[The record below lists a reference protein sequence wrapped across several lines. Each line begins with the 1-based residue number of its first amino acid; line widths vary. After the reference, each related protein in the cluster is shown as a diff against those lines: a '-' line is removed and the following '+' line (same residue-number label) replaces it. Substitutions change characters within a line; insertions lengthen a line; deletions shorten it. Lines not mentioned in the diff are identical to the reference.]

1 MVSRLLKAA
10 RTFYLNTGEL
20 FISDEEYDK
29 LFKESGLTKS
39 ELYDKIELE
48 QNRNHSFE
56 NVELSMPKI
65 QYVENRY
72 LPPLQDGE
80 FDTMKFDGS
89 SIKLIYKDGKL
100 ANILSSSGIS
110 QLRKLENKVPRSVD
124 PSISLVY
131 CEALVRV
138 SEFGDGARGKA
149 NGLINSKK
157 MQWEVDQYLHLM
169 AVHAVGSDID
179 RLRHLESDFFHV
191 CEKIYDIQSRVTSN
205 RYEDWCVDGVVRYS
219 PIANKIFKL
228 YYVESKEVT
237 VEDIEISYTDT
248 KTMSASLRVTPVQI
262 DGYNVDHVSPNGM
275 NNLFSKG
282 LGIGSRIKIARAG
295 QTIPK
300 VIEVISPNYDIHIK
314 CECGEDLIKDHI
326 VGNNLRC
333 PNKNCITRL
342 TEMRSE
348 FDQWLNPVS
357 IDIIMENPKYNYF
370 NMLGLERYNIKKLN
384 YSESDMT
391 KLKELLIS
399 RDYDQIYEH
408 TCHCMDLKSEQMKSN
423 LDYKLTAYL
432 TVLYERI

>member
-1 MVSRLLKAA
+1 MNRLLQAA

-29 LFKESGLTKS
+29 LFKESGLSKS

-80 FDTMKFDGS
+80 YDTMKFDGS

-124 PSISLVY
+124 PSIQMIY

-157 MQWEVDQYLHLM
+157 MQWEVDRYLHLM
-169 AVHAVGSDID
+169 AVHTVGSDID
-179 RLRHLESDFFHV
+179 ILRPLESDFFHV
-191 CEKIYDIQSRVTSN
+191 CEKIYDIQDRVTSN
-205 RYEDWCVDGVVRYS
+205 RYQDWCVDGVVRYGAS
-219 PIANKIFKL
+219 PRIFKL

-314 CECGEDLIKDHI
+314 CECGEDLTSDHI

-333 PNKNCITRL
+333 PNKSCITRL

-384 YSESDMT
+384 YSEEDMI
-391 KLKELLIS
+391 KLKDLLTS
-399 RDYDQIYEH
+399 RDYDKIYEH

-432 TVLYERI
+432 KVLYERI